1 MQLSIE
7 SVNESHVGA
16 FGERDPFGAQK
27 WNIPESPAD
36 DAVRAGLDSFDIV
49 GCTIGDG
56 ILYKCQGFC

>member
-1 MQLSIE
+1 M
-7 SVNESHVGA
+7 GA

-36 DAVRAGLDSFDIV
+36 DAVRAGLDSFDVV